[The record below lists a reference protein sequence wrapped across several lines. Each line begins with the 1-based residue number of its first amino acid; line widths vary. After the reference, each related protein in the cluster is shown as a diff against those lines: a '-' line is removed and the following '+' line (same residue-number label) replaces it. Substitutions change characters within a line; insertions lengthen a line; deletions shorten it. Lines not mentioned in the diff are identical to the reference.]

1 VRACAILSAV
11 QIPRDLR
18 LRLDAVDGPLAD
30 PSPLRHAAVLA
41 PLLPG
46 TLELGPRLL
55 LIERAG
61 NLRAHAGQLAFPG
74 GKPEPTD
81 RDLLET
87 ALREAEEEVA
97 LPRAQVEI
105 LGRLAPVPVPS
116 GFMVVPYVG
125 LVHGP
130 WQPRIQDS
138 EVKSVLTPSLL
149 ELCDPALY
157 RLTGHH
163 EWRGIHYALHEYRI
177 HEPPLWG
184 ATARMVFD
192 LLARMGHA
200 PDVAP

>member
-1 VRACAILSAV
+1 M

-30 PSPLRHAAVLA
+30 PGPLRHAAVLA

-46 TLELGPRLL
+46 DLELGPRIL

-74 GKPEPTD
+74 GKPEPGD

-97 LPRAQVEI
+97 LPRAQVEV
-105 LGRLAPVPVPS
+105 LGRLEPVPVPS
-116 GFMVVPYVG
+116 GFMVVPFVG

-138 EVKSVLTPSLL
+138 EVKAVLTPTLVQLS
-149 ELCDPALY
+149 DPSLY
-157 RLTGHH
+157 RLTGHR
-163 EWRGIHYALHEYRI
+163 EWRGTQYPLHEYRI

-192 LLARMGHA
+192 LLARMGRA
-200 PDVAP
+200 PATP

>member
-1 VRACAILSAV
+1 M

-30 PSPLRHAAVLA
+30 PGPLRFAAVLA
-41 PLLPG
+41 PLLPPA
-46 TLELGPRLL
+46 LEVGARLV

-74 GKPEPTD
+74 GKPEPGD

-97 LPRAQVEI
+97 LPRAQVEV
-105 LGRLAPVPVPS
+105 LGRLEPVPVPS
-116 GFMVVPYVG
+116 GFLVVPFVG
-125 LVHGP
+125 VVHGP
-130 WQPRIQDS
+130 WSPSIQDS
-138 EVKSVLTPSLL
+138 EVKVVLTPTLL
-149 ELCDPALY
+149 ELSDPARY

-163 EWRGIHYALHEYRI
+163 EWRGTQYALHEYRI

-192 LLARMGHA
+192 LLARMGRA
-200 PDVAP
+200 PDLDAQA

>member
-1 VRACAILSAV
+1 M

-30 PSPLRHAAVLA
+30 PGPLRHAAVLA

-46 TLELGPRLL
+46 DLEFGPRIL

-74 GKPEPTD
+74 GKPEPGD

-97 LPRAQVEI
+97 LPRAQVEV
-105 LGRLAPVPVPS
+105 LGRLEPVPVPS
-116 GFMVVPYVG
+116 GFMVVPFVG

-138 EVKSVLTPSLL
+138 EVKAVLTPTLV
-149 ELCDPALY
+149 ELSDPSLY
-157 RLTGHH
+157 RLTGHR
-163 EWRGIHYALHEYRI
+163 EWRGTQYPLHEYRI

-192 LLARMGHA
+192 LLARMGRA
-200 PDVAP
+200 PAPP

>member
-1 VRACAILSAV
+1 M

-30 PSPLRHAAVLA
+30 PGPLRHAAVLA

-46 TLELGPRLL
+46 DLELGPRIL

-74 GKPEPTD
+74 GKPEPGD

-97 LPRAQVEI
+97 LPRAQVEV
-105 LGRLAPVPVPS
+105 LGRLEPVPVPS
-116 GFMVVPYVG
+116 GFMVVPFVG

-138 EVKSVLTPSLL
+138 EVKAVLTPTLL
-149 ELCDPALY
+149 ELSDPSLY
-157 RLTGHH
+157 RLTGHR
-163 EWRGIHYALHEYRI
+163 EWRGTQYPLHEYRI

-192 LLARMGHA
+192 LLARMGRA
-200 PDVAP
+200 PAPP

>member
-1 VRACAILSAV
+1 M
-11 QIPRDLR
+11 QIPRDIR

-30 PSPLRHAAVLA
+30 PGPLRHAAVLA

-74 GKPEPTD
+74 GKPEPGD

-105 LGRLAPVPVPS
+105 LGRLEPVPVPS
-116 GFMVVPYVG
+116 GFMVVPFVG

-138 EVKSVLTPSLL
+138 EVKAVLTPTLL
-149 ELCDPALY
+149 ELSDPSLY

-192 LLARMGHA
+192 LLARMGRA
-200 PDVAP
+200 PDPDAPP

>member
-1 VRACAILSAV
+1 MQL
-11 QIPRDLR
+11 PRDFR

-30 PSPLRHAAVLA
+30 PGPLRFAAVLA
-41 PLLPG
+41 PLLPAS
-46 TLELGPRLL
+46 LDLGMRLL

-74 GKPEPTD
+74 GKPEPAD

-105 LGRLAPVPVPS
+105 LGRLPPVPVPS
-116 GFMVVPYVG
+116 GFMVVPFVG

-138 EVKSVLTPSLL
+138 EVKSIITPTLL
-149 ELCDPALY
+149 ELADPALY
-157 RLTGHH
+157 RLTGHR
-163 EWRGIHYALHEYRI
+163 EWQGVSHPLHEYRI

-192 LLARMGHA
+192 LLARISRA
-200 PDVAP
+200 PDLDSTQSQ

>member
-1 VRACAILSAV
+1 M
-11 QIPRDLR
+11 QIPSDLR

-46 TLELGPRLL
+46 TPGLGPRLL

-74 GKPEPTD
+74 GKPDPGD

-105 LGRLAPVPVPS
+105 LGRLTPVPVPS
-116 GFMVVPYVG
+116 GFMVVPFVG

-130 WQPRIQDS
+130 WSPRIQDS
-138 EVKSVLTPSLL
+138 EVKSVLTPSLR
-149 ELCDPALY
+149 ELADPTLY
-157 RLTGHH
+157 SLTGHH
-163 EWRGIHYALHEYRI
+163 EWRGTHYALHEYRI

-192 LLARMGHA
+192 LLARMNGRTA
-200 PDVAP
+200 RDIPP